1 MQGCTEGNR
10 LYYGIQRDT
19 GVTEGYRKKER
30 ILVYACANIYSPT
43 NKQIFIFSHH
53 ANPAVFEPHS
63 SNGWFEPHSS
73 NGWFEPNSSNGSNLT
88 QAMDLSNLT
97 QAMVQTSLKQWMV
110 RT

>member
-1 MQGCTEGNR
+1 VILGGMQGCTEGNR

-63 SNGWFEPHSS
+63 SNGWFEPKSR
-73 NGWFEPNSSNGSNLT
+73 NGSNLILT
-88 QAMDLSNLT
+88 QAMDSSNLT
-97 QAMVQTSLKQWMV
+97 QAMVQT
-110 RT
+110 